1 MENETKTEAKEFVRT
16 TIDLP
21 IALNEKLTLAAKL
34 NLRSRHSEML
44 IALEKVFES
53 PNGNGKKEKAK

>member
-1 MENETKTEAKEFVRT
+1 MEAKEKEFVRT

-21 IALNEKLTLAAKL
+21 IALNEKLTDAARK
-34 NLRSRHSEML
+34 NMRSRHSEML
-44 IALEKVFES
+44 VALEKFFET

>member
-1 MENETKTEAKEFVRT
+1 METTKQKIIRT

-21 IALNEKLTLAAKL
+21 MNLHEKLCAEADKEK
-34 NLRSRHSEML
+34 RSRHSQML
-44 IALEKVFES
+44 VALEKFFET

>member
-1 MENETKTEAKEFVRT
+1 METETKEIVRT

-21 IALNEKLTLAAKL
+21 LALNEKLMREAEKTK
-34 NLRSRHSEML
+34 RSRHSQML
-44 IALEKVFES
+44 IALEKFFET

>member
-1 MENETKTEAKEFVRT
+1 MKTEAKDFVRT

-21 IALNEKLTLAAKL
+21 VHLHKKLTAEADKEK
-34 NLRSRHSEML
+34 RSRHSQML
-44 IALEKVFES
+44 IALEKFFET

>member
-1 MENETKTEAKEFVRT
+1 METETKEIVRT

-21 IALNEKLTLAAKL
+21 AALNAKL
-34 NLRSRHSEML
+34 MQEAEKTKRSRHSQML
-44 IALEKVFES
+44 IALEKFFEP

>member
-1 MENETKTEAKEFVRT
+1 MEKQKEIVRT

-21 IALNEKLTLAAKL
+21 VSLNRKLIAEAEKFR
-34 NLRSRHSEML
+34 RSRHSQML
-44 IALEKVFES
+44 IAIEKFFET